1 MRLRTTGGLAAGRTS
16 DPQSMRVTRAPEAP
30 RPLRRIPKNRTGE
43 GRSLAHANADAGAGA
58 TTPSAC
64 LQHPQRRRRSA
75 TRGAYP
81 NCAQACDAHIKCG
94 GARVLP
100 ARRVE
105 RASQRRLSDV
115 AAQWQR
121 RSTRALT
128 MFSAGNRRR
137 RARGGEQ
144 GPAEV
149 VYLCRLPDL
158 GESFGAAASVPPVG
172 GALNKGSVA
181 LGLHSACLSGTD

>member
-1 MRLRTTGGLAAGRTS
+1 M
-16 DPQSMRVTRAPEAP
+16 
-30 RPLRRIPKNRTGE
+30 
-43 GRSLAHANADAGAGA
+43 AHANADAGAGA

-81 NCAQACDAHIKCG
+81 KCAQACDAHVKCG
-94 GARVLP
+94 GARVP
-100 ARRVE
+100 AARRVE
-105 RASQRRLSDV
+105 RASKRRLSDV

-137 RARGGEQ
+137 RARG
-144 GPAEV
+144 AV
-149 VYLCRLPDL
+149 SRACRGGVSLLAADL
-158 GESFGAAASVPPVG
+158 GAAFGAMASVLPAGGARTRAAS
-172 GALNKGSVA
+172 A
-181 LGLHSACLSGTD
+181 LGLHAARCARPSYEYANFDFDFGRKTARN